1 MKMIKRFTAGVI
13 AVAMALSLIPA
24 FALTASAADFANA
37 AGGTGTEGD
46 PYQISTADQLKALA
60 EAVNGGE
67 AYSGTYFKL
76 TEDINLNGSEDDQWT
91 PIGDESKAFDGTF
104 DGGGYEITGLYIDD
118 PDSAYQGLFGYV
130 GSGGTVKNLSVSG
143 NISVRGFV
151 GGIVGLNKGTV
162 ENCYNTGSVTGN
174 YYVGGIA
181 GRNYGTV
188 TNCYN
193 TGAVSGNYHI
203 GGNVGGVVG
212 SNEDGGTV
220 KNCYNTGNVKDETDG
235 LSNTGYVGGVVG
247 YNNNSTVENC
257 YNTGSV
263 TSEGQNVGG
272 VVGYNYRSGT
282 VENCYNTGD
291 VSGKYA
297 VGGVVGYNSDTV
309 KNCYNTGS
317 VSGIGDYSSNVS
329 GVVGSNYGTVEN
341 CYNTGDVSGNYAVSG
356 VVGSNNYYGTVTNC
370 YNTGDVSGKYA
381 VGGVVGS
388 NDNSG
393 TVTNCYYLQGTADTG
408 IGSGSGTNVISK
420 TDEEFKS
427 LAEELGDAWKDS
439 ALWRPVLKS
448 NPEAAEIDIPDLE
461 TLEKVR
467 DYINAGNTGEGE
479 TFRLTKDID
488 LGGSETNQ
496 WTPIGNSSRFT
507 GTFDGGGHEIT
518 GLYINSQRN
527 SYQGLFGVVIRGGT
541 VKNLGVSGTVTSYNV
556 GGIVG
561 YNNGTV
567 ENCYNTVTVS
577 SLAYQVGGVVGYN
590 NGTVENCHN
599 TGTISSKG
607 QHVGGVVGYNYS
619 GTVENCHNT
628 GAVTGNGNYV
638 GGVVGYN
645 YSGGT
650 VQNCYNTGTILSR
663 SQHVGGVVGYS
674 FSGTV
679 TNCYNTGT
687 VTGNGDNV
695 GGVVGSNNRTMTN
708 CYNTGA
714 VTGNGDN
721 VGGVVGSNNNYGTVT
736 NCYYLQGTADNG
748 IGGGS
753 GSSTNVED
761 KTTDQFA
768 SGEVARL
775 LQDAQPS
782 GSGQVWGQVLAS
794 EPKDASPVLTSD
806 DAKKVLKV
814 TFNKDDDEAE
824 YRYTNPNGTVT
835 VPTAGAGFTWAYDG
849 EEFTSDTPVMT
860 DMTVTAVEKF
870 TAEIDDDIVTAE
882 GTGQYAGTTASGFA
896 AMIMSNLNRATIS
909 GLSVNVGD
917 KTYTPNGNLPE
928 LTIDSGS
935 GIVIGVIIPG
945 ITITSAS
952 DVTFNIE

>member
-24 FALTASAADFANA
+24 FAITVSAAGFANA
-37 AGGTGTEGD
+37 AGGTGTKGN

-76 TEDINLNGSEDDQWT
+76 TDDINLNGSEDNQWT

-104 DGGGYEITGLYIDD
+104 DGDGHEITGLYIDD

-174 YYVGGIA
+174 YYVGGIV

-188 TNCYN
+188 KNCYN
-193 TGAVSGNYHI
+193 TGSVTGNYRN
-203 GGNVGGVVG
+203 GGHVGGVVG

-220 KNCYNTGNVKDETDG
+220 KNCYNTGNVKDETNG
-235 LSNTGYVGGVVG
+235 ISNTGYVGGVVG
-247 YNNNSTVENC
+247 DNYGSGTVENC

-272 VVGYNYRSGT
+272 VVGYNYGSGT

-291 VSGKYA
+291 VSGYYS
-297 VGGVVGYNSDTV
+297 VGGVAGYNSATV

-317 VSGIGDYSSNVS
+317 VSGSGDYSSNVS
-329 GVVGSNYGTVEN
+329 GVVGQNYGTVEN
-341 CYNTGDVSGNYAVSG
+341 CYNTGDVSGNYNVSG
-356 VVGSNNYYGTVTNC
+356 VVGSNN
-370 YNTGDVSGKYA
+370 
-381 VGGVVGS
+381 
-388 NDNSG
+388 NSG

-408 IGSGSGTNVISK
+408 IAAGSGENVISK
-420 TDEEFKS
+420 TDEDFKS

-439 ALWRPVLKS
+439 FWLGRPVLKS
-448 NPEAAEIDIPDLE
+448 NPETVEKIDIPDLA
-461 TLEKVR
+461 TLEKFR

-488 LGGSETNQ
+488 LGGSATNQ
-496 WTPIGNSSRFT
+496 WTPIGSSKKPFK
-507 GTFDGGGHEIT
+507 GTFDGGGYKIT
-518 GLYINSQRN
+518 KLYINDPSGYN
-527 SYQGLFGVVIRGGT
+527 QGLFGYVVSGGT
-541 VKNLGVSGTVTSYNV
+541 VKNLGVSGTVKGYSWV
-556 GGIVG
+556 GGVVG
-561 YNNGTV
+561 YNYGGTV
-567 ENCYNTVTVS
+567 ENCYNTGTVTSTVEGGS
-577 SLAYQVGGVVGYN
+577 GIFAKAGGVVGDNSY
-590 NGTVENCHN
+590 
-599 TGTISSKG
+599 
-607 QHVGGVVGYNYS
+607 
-619 GTVENCHNT
+619 
-628 GAVTGNGNYV
+628 
-638 GGVVGYN
+638 
-645 YSGGT
+645 
-650 VQNCYNTGTILSR
+650 
-663 SQHVGGVVGYS
+663 
-674 FSGTV
+674 GTV

-687 VTGNGDNV
+687 VTGDNEQIGGVVGYNYGGTVENCYNTGTVTDRNNYTGGVVGYNDDGTVTNCYNTGTVSSRMSNV
-695 GGVVGSNNRTMTN
+695 GGVVGRNRYGTVEN
-708 CYNTGA
+708 CYNTGT
-714 VTGNGDN
+714 VTGRNN
-721 VGGVVGSNNNYGTVT
+721 VGDVVGYNYSTVQ
-736 NCYYLQGTADNG
+736 NCYYLTDTANSG
-748 IGGGS
+748 IGGSS
-753 GSSTNVED
+753 GSITNVED

-775 LQDAQPS
+775 LQE
-782 GSGQVWGQVLAS
+782 GQETQAWGQALIGDS
-794 EPKDASPVLTSD
+794 KDAYPVLTSEE
-806 DAKKVLKV
+806 AKKVLKV

-849 EEFTSDTPVMT
+849 EEFTSDTPVT
-860 DMTVTAVEKF
+860 ADMTVTAVEKF

-882 GTGQYAGTTASGFA
+882 GTGQYAGTTASGFVA
-896 AMIMSNLNRATIS
+896 TITSALNRATITK
-909 GLSVNVGD
+909 LSINAGGAVH
-917 KTYTPNGNLPE
+917 TPNEELPE

-935 GIVIGVIIPG
+935 GIVIGIIIPG